1 MTRSVLELVFK
12 EKSPSDVE
20 GRVDIFCEDL
30 RKSFVNRGCFF
41 DSCTKGKHVFVA
53 RLGWSEESIT
63 RWRVGASGSHV
74 ALFFSRLTTWNDE
87 IQGDERF
94 QRSVIEIKTVS
105 SELQIPIAGVV
116 QGNVNT
122 WTIKTGVG
130 RIFSQLFVI

>member
-1 MTRSVLELVFK
+1 MFSSPALDGVRSL
-12 EKSPSDVE
+12 
-20 GRVDIFCEDL
+20 L
-30 RKSFVNRGCFF
+30 RG
-41 DSCTKGKHVFVA
+41 GEWA
-53 RLGWSEESIT
+53 RPEAML
-63 RWRVGASGSHV
+63 
-74 ALFFSRLTTWNDE
+74 LFFSRLTTWNDE